1 MINAIYIRMP
11 RCGST
16 TIDNLCRKNKIK
28 SFGGWNMGFWGRSTP
43 PKFHIPNTSTK
54 LYKCVMNHIGEK
66 TYDESFIFTTVRN
79 PYSRAVSIYKH
90 HSWDSIKTFSD
101 FCKAIIKNDYPSR
114 SAKWHSSTLTEHIFD
129 KGTLKVDFVMK
140 LENIE
145 EDFNTVCDKI
155 KIPYEEI
162 PHKNKSKHKHYTEY
176 YNYETRGM
184 IEQKYARDIDYF
196 GYKFGE

>member
-1 MINAIYIRMP
+1 MINAIYIRTP

-16 TIDNLCRKNKIK
+16 SIHDLCKSKNNIK
-28 SFGGWNMGFWGRSTP
+28 CFGGWNMGFWGP
-43 PKFHIPNTSTK
+43 QKFRVRNTSTK

-66 TYDESFIFTTVRN
+66 TYDESFVFTTVRN

-90 HSWDSIKTFSD
+90 RSWDSIKTFSD
-101 FCKAIIKNDYPSR
+101 FCRAIIKNNYPSR
-114 SAKWHSSTLTEHIFD
+114 WAKWHSTELTEHIFD

-140 LENIE
+140 LENIQ

-155 KIPYEEI
+155 KIPYQEI
-162 PHKNKSKHKHYTEY
+162 PHRNKSKHKHYTKY
-176 YNYETRGM
+176 YNNETRAM
-184 IEQKYARDIDYF
+184 IAQKYARDIDYF